1 MFLFVIK
8 IKSAYITILQKRN
21 CLSFVKYSDAN
32 RALIGNLQGSF
43 VGARMQLPARLEL

>member
-32 RALIGNLQGSF
+32 RA
-43 VGARMQLPARLEL
+43 